1 MQIHKLCIFVLFI
14 SLLSSKTISAVKFN
28 FNRFDGTNLIFI
40 GYAELGPATD
50 GMSRSGALSMTR
62 DNIPFSHGQGLYT
75 DPIPFKSS
83 NNTSSSVYSFKTS
96 FTFSITPRRSNP
108 NPGHGIAF
116 IVVPT
121 VAYEY
126 DQDSTRGFLGL
137 VNLTTNGNPN
147 NHLFAVEFDVFQDK
161 RFGDINDNHV
171 GVNINSV
178 NSKVSEKAGYWIQT
192 RTRGKNQWLFKE
204 VKLSSGD
211 NYKAWIE
218 YKNSKVIVWLA
229 PAHLKKPK
237 RPLIETQ
244 VDLSEVVLE
253 TMYTGFSGSMG
264 RGVERHD
271 IWSWSFENTAK
282 NN

>member
-1 MQIHKLCIFVLFI
+1 MQIQKLCFFALFI
-14 SLLSSKTISAVKFN
+14 SLFSSKTISAVKFN
-28 FNRFDGTNLIFI
+28 FNHFDGTDLIFL

-62 DNIPFSHGQGLYT
+62 DKNPFSHGQGLYT
-75 DPIPFKSS
+75 NRIPFKSS
-83 NNTSSSVYSFKTS
+83 NNTSSSSVYSFKTS
-96 FTFSITPRRSNP
+96 FTFSINPRRSNP
-108 NPGHGIAF
+108 NPGHGLAF

-121 VAYEY
+121 VNY

-137 VNLTTNGNPN
+137 VNRTTNGNPN

-171 GVNINSV
+171 GININSV
-178 NSKVSEKAGYWIQT
+178 NSKVSEKAGYWVQT
-192 RTRGKNQWLFKE
+192 RTEGKNQWLFKE
-204 VKLSSGD
+204 VKLSNGD

-218 YKNSKVIVWLA
+218 YKNSKVTVTLA
-229 PAHLKKPK
+229 PAHLTKPK

-244 VDLSEVVLE
+244 VDLSEVVFE

-264 RGVERHD
+264 RGIERHD

>member
-1 MQIHKLCIFVLFI
+1 MQMQKLCFIALFI
-14 SLLSSKTISAVKFN
+14 TFSSSETISAVKVN
-28 FNRFDGTNLIFI
+28 FNHFHGTNIVFI

-75 DPIPFKSS
+75 DPIPFKPS

-96 FTFSITPRRSNP
+96 FTFSITPRWSNP
-108 NPGHGIAF
+108 NNPGHGLAV

-121 VAYEY
+121 VNY
-126 DQDSTRGFLGL
+126 DKDSTRGFLGL
-137 VNLTTNGNPN
+137 VNRTTNGNPN

-161 RFGDINDNHV
+161 HFGDINDNHV
-171 GVNINSV
+171 GININSV
-178 NSKVSEKAGYWIQT
+178 NSMVSEKAGYWVQT
-192 RTRGKNQWLFKE
+192 RTGGKNEWSFKE

-218 YKNSKVIVWLA
+218 YKNSKVIVTLA

-237 RPLIETQ
+237 RALIETQ

-253 TMYTGFSGSMG
+253 TIYTGFTGSMG
-264 RGVERHD
+264 RGIERHD

-282 NN
+282 IN

>member
-1 MQIHKLCIFVLFI
+1 
-14 SLLSSKTISAVKFN
+14 
-28 FNRFDGTNLIFI
+28 
-40 GYAELGPATD
+40 
-50 GMSRSGALSMTR
+50 MSRSGALSMTR

>member
-1 MQIHKLCIFVLFI
+1 
-14 SLLSSKTISAVKFN
+14 
-28 FNRFDGTNLIFI
+28 
-40 GYAELGPATD
+40 
-50 GMSRSGALSMTR
+50 MSRSGALSMTR

-75 DPIPFKSS
+75 DPIPFKPS

-96 FTFSITPRRSNP
+96 FTFSITPRKSNP
-108 NPGHGIAF
+108 NPGHGLAF

-121 VAYEY
+121 VNY

-137 VNLTTNGNPN
+137 VNKTTNGNPN

-171 GVNINSV
+171 GVNVNSV
-178 NSKVSEKAGYWIQT
+178 NSMVSEKAGYWIQT
-192 RTRGKNQWLFKE
+192 RTGGKKQCLFKE
-204 VKLSSGD
+204 VKLSSGEK
-211 NYKAWIE
+211 YKAWTE
-218 YKNSKVIVWLA
+218 YKNSKVSVTLA

-237 RPLIETQ
+237 MPMIETH

-253 TMYTGFSGSMG
+253 TMCTGFAGSMG

-282 NN
+282 KI